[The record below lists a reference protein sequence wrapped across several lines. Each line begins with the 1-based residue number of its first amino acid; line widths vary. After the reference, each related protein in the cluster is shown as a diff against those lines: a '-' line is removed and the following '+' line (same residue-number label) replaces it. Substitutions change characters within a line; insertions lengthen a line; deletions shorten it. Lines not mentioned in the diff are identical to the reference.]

1 MYVPADDPRAPIA
14 KTKRERMSSCVRITS
29 LWFILATSVASLL
42 LATPS
47 AMADGDITGKWAG
60 VVQQSDGQT
69 YPAFMEF
76 DAEDRGTSDYPS
88 LNCSGKLSG
97 TGKKGTYQFRETI
110 AGTTGRAGEAGRCID
125 GTINVTVSGD
135 VMHWSWTGE
144 WHGKP
149 ITASGTLTRDKP

>member
-1 MYVPADDPRAPIA
+1 MRS
-14 KTKRERMSSCVRITS
+14 RVRITS
-29 LWFILATSVASLL
+29 LWIILAASASLL
-42 LATPS
+42 LTAPP
-47 AMADGDITGKWAG
+47 ANADSDISGKWTG

-69 YPAFMEF
+69 YPAIMEF

-125 GTINVTVSGD
+125 GTINITVSGD
-135 VMHWSWTGE
+135 VMHWSWTGA
-144 WHGKP
+144 WQGKP
-149 ITASGTLTRDKP
+149 ITVSGTLMRDRP